1 VHKADAKKGKVKC
14 ILVQSLPGMPSFDHG
29 NSLLSTDLGPKSMFN
44 FSITK
49 LYNPEIKDNKT
60 SSIAKTSTTETVKE
74 ALKDSE
80 EWN

>member
-1 VHKADAKKGKVKC
+1 
-14 ILVQSLPGMPSFDHG
+14 MPSLDHG
-29 NSLLSTDLGPKSMFN
+29 NSLLSTNLGPKSMFN
-44 FSITK
+44 FSINK
-49 LYNPEIKDNKT
+49 LYSTELKDNKT